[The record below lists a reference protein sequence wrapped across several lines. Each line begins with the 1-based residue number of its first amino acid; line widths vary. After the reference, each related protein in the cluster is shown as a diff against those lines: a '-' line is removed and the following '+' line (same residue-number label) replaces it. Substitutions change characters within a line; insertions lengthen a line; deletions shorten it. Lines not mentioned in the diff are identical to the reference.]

1 AALVLASGPTESAPS
16 AAPPGARPARL
27 EVRDES
33 AVFDANEIATP
44 VSNLGWF
51 AAYVNGG
58 DLYQLEWPRGSGRH
72 AMFAAGLWVGAR
84 VGPDT
89 LVTVAEYTS
98 EWAAGPMTSSGAAL
112 DPNETDP
119 AHRVY
124 AIRRCDTAERN
135 PDYAQWP
142 SVMGAPVDAAG
153 RPLLFGDQTLWSV
166 ANDAVA
172 TDHSNSVGNTAPL
185 GLELRQTVFG
195 FARGGDLDRA
205 LFVKFDLH
213 NRGAKTLDD

>member
-1 AALVLASGPTESAPS
+1 
-16 AAPPGARPARL
+16 
-27 EVRDES
+27 
-33 AVFDANEIATP
+33 
-44 VSNLGWF
+44 
-51 AAYVNGG
+51 
-58 DLYQLEWPRGSGRH
+58 
-72 AMFAAGLWVGAR
+72 
-84 VGPDT
+84 
-89 LVTVAEYTS
+89 
-98 EWAAGPMTSSGAAL
+98 
-112 DPNETDP
+112 PNETDP

-213 NRGAKTLDD
+213 NRGAKTLDDAYVALWTDVDLGGFVDDLVGCDTTLDLGFTYNADDDDEVYGAHPPAIGLAFLQGPIVAGDTLRMTSFGRL